1 MKRAV
6 DFESDSPDS
15 HGRSLLLDL
24 AEHSVPAY
32 SQLPP
37 RHRII
42 PEFLSVPRLDCR
54 FISQLAPQLV

>member
-1 MKRAV
+1 
-6 DFESDSPDS
+6 
-15 HGRSLLLDL
+15 
-24 AEHSVPAY
+24 VPAY